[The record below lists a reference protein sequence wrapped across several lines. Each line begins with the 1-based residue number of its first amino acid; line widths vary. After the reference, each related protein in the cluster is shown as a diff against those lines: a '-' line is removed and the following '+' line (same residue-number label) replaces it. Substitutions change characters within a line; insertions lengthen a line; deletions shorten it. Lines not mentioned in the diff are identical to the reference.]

1 MAVRARGRRPTTRS
15 NHAPSIAALLI
26 GLGSLVLIAVAAFA
40 FWINRS
46 GSTASFTPEVTGAPK
61 LKADKNQ
68 VDLGDVKLGR
78 TVAVSFEITNTG
90 DQPLRFSE
98 GPYVEVVEGC

>member
-1 MAVRARGRRPTTRS
+1 MAVRAKGKRPAP
-15 NHAPSIAALLI
+15 HGKQAPSVPALLI
-26 GLGSLVLIAVAAFA
+26 GLGSLILIIVAAFA

-46 GSTASFTPEVTGAPK
+46 GSTAKFTPEVNGAPK
-61 LKADKNQ
+61 LKAEKNQ
-68 VDLGDVKLGR
+68 VDLGDVKLGQ

-98 GPYVEVVEGC
+98 APYIEVVEGC